1 MKDMGPEISST
12 VKANIWS
19 RDDFSC
25 RVCGRTLGWD
35 ELHIGYAGN
44 DPKSM
49 ITLCSSCVASEGVP
63 IRDAKIA
70 KLVCFLR
77 DMDSAKTEFEPD
89 ETPVPEQLI
98 GKIKDLEEEI
108 RFLREDNEK
117 KLRMLISF
125 KNRAESAENDYKNLK
140 NRTGKEVELKVG
152 MISRKLIFGYITGID
167 DLERAITK
175 GSETGGLIQIKKSM
189 SRALE
194 DMGVEAIFPKGK
206 FDPRYH
212 EAVDLEISEEEDR
225 KILKVRYPGYLFEG
239 KVIRPAQV
247 VVAKNKEEE
256 TDFEIIEDEEFE
268 VRSAKKPIKRRLK
281 KE

>member
-1 MKDMGPEISST
+1 MGHEISSK

-35 ELHIGYAGN
+35 ELHIGYAGS
-44 DPKSM
+44 DPESM
-49 ITLCSSCVASEGVP
+49 ITLCSSCVASKGKP
-63 IRDAKIA
+63 IKDEKIA

-77 DMDSAKTEFEPD
+77 DLDSAATEFEPEEGPD
-89 ETPVPEQLI
+89 LERLT
-98 GKIKDLEEEI
+98 GKIKDLDEEI

-117 KLRMLISF
+117 KLRMLITF
-125 KNRAESAENDYKNLK
+125 KNRAESAENDYRNLK

-152 MISRKLIFGYITGID
+152 MISRKLILGYASAID
-167 DLERAITK
+167 DLDRAITN
-175 GSETGGLIQIKKSM
+175 GIEIEGLIQIKKSM

-194 DMGVEAIFPKGK
+194 ELGVEMIVPEGK
-206 FDPRYH
+206 FDPGYH
-212 EAVDLEISEEEDR
+212 EAVDLKVTEEEDGM
-225 KILKVRYPGYLFEG
+225 ILKVKSPGYIFEG

-256 TDFEIIEDEEFE
+256 PEFEIIEDEEFE